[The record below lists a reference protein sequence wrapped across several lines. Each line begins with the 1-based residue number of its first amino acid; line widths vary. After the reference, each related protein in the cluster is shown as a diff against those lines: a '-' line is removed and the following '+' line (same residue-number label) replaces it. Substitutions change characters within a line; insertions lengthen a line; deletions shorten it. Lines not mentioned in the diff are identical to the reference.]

1 MLFATLEPNQ
11 IGRACPNDVV
21 CCQSR
26 IMRRVGKLLKWT
38 GVTVLAIFAAIQLIR
53 PARTNPPVDE
63 SQTIFTRAQM
73 TPQVAA
79 IFNRSCVDCH
89 SNKTVWPWYTNVAP
103 ISWFITNHVNDG
115 RQMMNLSEWGRMDQD
130 RQSKKLRQ
138 MCEEVTDGAMPL
150 SSYTPLHPGSKLSPA
165 DVKTLCDWTDAER

>member
-1 MLFATLEPNQ
+1 VTNVRERGTTTMKML
-11 IGRACPNDVV
+11 R
-21 CCQSR
+21 R
-26 IMRRVGKLLKWT
+26 IAKWFF
-38 GVTVLAIFAAIQLIR
+38 VILVILFLAIQFVR
-53 PARTNPPVDE
+53 PARTNPAVDE
-63 SQTIFTRAQM
+63 SRTIFARTQM
-73 TPQVAA
+73 PPQVAA

-103 ISWFITNHVNDG
+103 ISWFITGHVNDG

-165 DVKTLCDWTDAER
+165 DVKTLCDWADAERARLAAAETRP